1 MNALV
6 PRLRASWL
14 ALASCVVLSALLH
27 GGNAAAQ
34 SAPPALPPT
43 LLQNDRTLTQWIE
56 AHNPSIKASQARI
69 QRADAEVA
77 VAGTWQNPEV
87 DLGISQL
94 SVGKPT
100 PSTQLNYWQT
110 PAIRLG
116 VSQMV
121 ELGKRSHRVAAAG
134 YRKGAATEDYH
145 AVVNTTVAQARDILA
160 QIVLLRAREELLAQ
174 RLTSAQEIS
183 HFAELRL
190 GRGDISVTDRDRL
203 LLEQA
208 SVQREKSDN
217 DAQLAWAIATCG
229 SLLAAPCDGATFEL
243 QDMDA
248 AAAIDPKLL
257 NHKVDSNAVP
267 ELRLLSDLQS
277 AAKEDAVYWRNHA
290 IPDPTFS
297 VGYTRDFY
305 VWAGDQP
312 HTVGVNVSLPIPLFD
327 SGQHQARTAEAE
339 AHALADEAAARKL
352 SIDGGVQ
359 GLLAKYTE
367 LSKKLD
373 LISNQL
379 LPRSESVVGASETA
393 YRQGQTSMTDLLLV
407 RRDHLALKLDE
418 LDTRY
423 ALFSVRNQLRLTL
436 GLDSNS

>member
-6 PRLRASWL
+6 SRFRA
-14 ALASCVVLSALLH
+14 ALTGGVVLWALLH
-27 GGNAAAQ
+27 GSAAAAQ
-34 SAPPALPPT
+34 SATLTLPPT
-43 LLQNDRTLTQWIE
+43 LLQSDRALTRWIE
-56 AHNPSIKASQARI
+56 SHNPSIKASRARI
-69 QRADAEVA
+69 EQADAEVA
-77 VAGTWQNPEV
+77 AAGTWQNPEV

-100 PSTQLNYWQT
+100 PSTQLGYWQT

-116 VSQMV
+116 ISQTL

-145 AVVNTTVAQARDILA
+145 GVVNTTVARARDILA
-160 QIVLLRAREELLAQ
+160 QIVLLRARQELLAQ

-183 HFAELRL
+183 HFAEVRL

-203 LLEQA
+203 MLEQA
-208 SVQREKSDN
+208 SVQREKSEN
-217 DAQLAWAIATCG
+217 EAQLAWAIATCG
-229 SLLAAPCDGATFEL
+229 SLLAAPCDGGTFAL
-243 QDMDA
+243 PDLDA
-248 AAAIDPKLL
+248 AAAIDPKLFA
-257 NHKVDSNAVP
+257 HKVDSNTVP
-267 ELRLLSDLQS
+267 ELRLLSDLRS

-312 HTVGVNVSLPIPLFD
+312 HTFGVNVTLPIPLFD
-327 SGQHQARTAEAE
+327 SGKHQARTAEAE
-339 AHALADEAAARKL
+339 AEALSDEAAARKL

-359 GLLAKYTE
+359 GLLAKHTE
-367 LSKKLD
+367 LAKKLD

-423 ALFSVRNQLRLTL
+423 ALFSVRNQLRLML